1 MASEDS
7 DQLVPGFWRFMVC
20 AISTISIRPSEV
32 RCLPVETSSTQRAKA
47 SKSSR
52 FDVSNGCS
60 WEERNNRFHQL
71 RASIDAI
78 LQEILAMVV
87 APCVPNDPADPEEA
101 LKLLEAAGARSA
113 LRDRKAVSHL
123 IAGFVAAP
131 VHPVWLTDEADREAP
146 FSVYK
151 TNNPASVDQP
161 FLLIFRTVQIVTEH
175 RKNLCRVPD
184 GYTGFSSI

>member
-7 DQLVPGFWRFMVC
+7 DQLVPGFL
-20 AISTISIRPSEV
+20 AIHGLRDLDDLDQTFRGQVPAGGDELHATGKSLEV
-32 RCLPVETSSTQRAKA
+32 EPLRCQQRMLL
-47 SKSSR
+47 
-52 FDVSNGCS
+52 
-60 WEERNNRFHQL
+60 EERNNRFHQL

-151 TNNPASVDQP
+151 TNNPAS
-161 FLLIFRTVQIVTEH
+161 
-175 RKNLCRVPD
+175 
-184 GYTGFSSI
+184 